1 MKKQLIFGRFSN
13 FHYSPRNN
21 QHLPID
27 QISARI
33 LNITLSIYR
42 RDKVDS
48 LYPEP

>member
-1 MKKQLIFGRFSN
+1 MSTEGREIKDLLFSK
-13 FHYSPRNN
+13 NN
-21 QHLPID
+21 YHLPID

>member
-1 MKKQLIFGRFSN
+1 MKNQLIFSRLSDFN
-13 FHYSPRNN
+13 YSPGNN
-21 QHLPID
+21 QHLPIA
-27 QISARI
+27 QISAKI